1 MFRNSLLA
9 IAFILINDQ
18 RVAIIDCIK
27 IDKNINKD
35 IAQI

>member
-9 IAFILINDQ
+9 IASILINDQ